1 MRRNVY
7 ILADIKLRGKQIVDQ
22 ITNESYKYT
31 VGGNITA
38 ENSNDYEDIRF
49 SNTSENHYA
58 CFVFERNSRYG
69 GVSTCMQA
77 LGTSCN

>member
-69 GVSTCMQA
+69 RVSTCMQA
-77 LGTSCN
+77 LGKSYN